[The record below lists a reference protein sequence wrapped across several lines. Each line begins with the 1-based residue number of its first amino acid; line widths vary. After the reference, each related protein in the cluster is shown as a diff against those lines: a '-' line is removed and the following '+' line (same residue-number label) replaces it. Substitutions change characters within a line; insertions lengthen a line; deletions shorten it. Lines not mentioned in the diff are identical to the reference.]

1 MVAKILMVIFRIIF
15 EIIVGIYEMI
25 LDSFGYIIEVFF
37 R

>member
-1 MVAKILMVIFRIIF
+1 MAAKILMVIFRIIF